1 MARQADREPPVQTP
15 AQPAPDEVPT
25 GDGIRWP
32 TWDDIARLHGIPGVD
47 GSIPEPELEP
57 ETETL
62 PEPEAVAEPEPEP
75 DVVAEPEPEAA
86 GEAEAEPEVDTEPEV
101 DAEPESE
108 AAAEPEPEPEPV
120 AVAEPEP
127 RLEPEAEP
135 EATDDAT
142 VVLAPVAEPQ
152 SEPEAPLAP
161 EPADDATAVVPL
173 GVEPVTD
180 AEPADAPTAVISPVT
195 DLGPAVAA
203 DAGAST
209 PARISAFPATSTPPA
224 EGARV
229 TAGPVPMQQR
239 EPSMLDVFPVQEHR
253 RRWPLRLAIV
263 IGVLVLLAAAYVGMS
278 YALRDKVPHGAT
290 VAGVAIGGLT
300 SSDAVH
306 RLSTQLADA
315 TNRPLTVTANDV
327 QGEIDPVSAGLAF
340 DPQATVDGLTGLQ
353 LTDPGR
359 LWRQIV
365 GIGAVTPVTTVDAT
379 ALASAVNN
387 LAGTLSADPVD
398 GSIVFVDGAPH
409 ATPAADGWKVD
420 QEKAV
425 RQIAD
430 TWLVAARPL
439 TLPTATVAPAITQA
453 ETDRALTDVAQIVS
467 GGPVSVTIGSQS
479 ATLAAPVLAAN
490 ASFVPQGGALVLQM
504 NGQALTDA
512 LLAQVPGVLTPAADA
527 HFEYQNDAPVIVPGQ
542 PGTTLDPTQVA
553 TAVAAAATKATDRT
567 ATVDLVPTD
576 PSQSIAALQALGI
589 KEVVSEFSTPL
600 TSDHIRDINIKQGAA
615 NISGVLVRPG
625 ETFSLTQA
633 LGPVDTAH
641 GFVEAGVLVA
651 GEHKNGMG
659 GGLSQLSTT
668 TFNAAYFAGFEIVE
682 HTPHSQ
688 WYSRYPEGRESTLA
702 TGLID
707 LKWMNNSPYGA
718 LVQSW
723 VANGRL
729 YVRIWGTKYWTV
741 QSTTSARSH
750 VQQPTTVYSQSPT
763 CTPEGKGNPGFTVTV
778 NRKVYLGTELRVD
791 HSWTTTYQPQ
801 NQTVCGPP
809 PATP

>member
-15 AQPAPDEVPT
+15 AQPAADEVPT
-25 GDGIRWP
+25 GDGIQWP

-57 ETETL
+57 ATETL
-62 PEPEAVAEPEPEP
+62 PEPEAVAEPEPDP
-75 DVVAEPEPEAA
+75 DVVAEPEPEAV
-86 GEAEAEPEVDTEPEV
+86 AEAEPEVVAEP
-101 DAEPESE
+101 EPESE
-108 AAAEPEPEPEPV
+108 AAAEPEPEPE
-120 AVAEPEP
+120 
-127 RLEPEAEP
+127 
-135 EATDDAT
+135 ATDAT
-142 VVLAPVAEPQ
+142 VVLAPVPEPQ
-152 SEPEAPLAP
+152 PEPEAPLAP
-161 EPADDATAVVPL
+161 EPADDATAVLPL
-173 GVEPVTD
+173 AVEPVDD
-180 AEPADAPTAVISPVT
+180 AAPADAPTAVISPVT

-203 DAGAST
+203 DAGASA

-306 RLSTQLADA
+306 RLTTQLADA
-315 TNRPLTVTANDV
+315 TSRPLTVTANDV

-340 DPQATVDGLTGLQ
+340 DPQATVDGLTGVQ

-365 GIGAVTPVTTVDAT
+365 GIGEVTPVTTVDAT

-387 LAGTLSADPVD
+387 LSGTLSADPVD

-453 ETDRALTDVAQIVS
+453 ETDRALTDVAQLVS
-467 GGPVSVTIGSQS
+467 GGPVSVTIGTQT

-490 ASFVPQGGALVLQM
+490 ASFVPQGGSLVLQM

-512 LLAQVPGVLTPAADA
+512 LLARCPA
-527 HFEYQNDAPVIVPGQ
+527 
-542 PGTTLDPTQVA
+542 
-553 TAVAAAATKATDRT
+553 
-567 ATVDLVPTD
+567 
-576 PSQSIAALQALGI
+576 
-589 KEVVSEFSTPL
+589 
-600 TSDHIRDINIKQGAA
+600 
-615 NISGVLVRPG
+615 
-625 ETFSLTQA
+625 
-633 LGPVDTAH
+633 
-641 GFVEAGVLVA
+641 
-651 GEHKNGMG
+651 
-659 GGLSQLSTT
+659 
-668 TFNAAYFAGFEIVE
+668 
-682 HTPHSQ
+682 
-688 WYSRYPEGRESTLA
+688 
-702 TGLID
+702 
-707 LKWMNNSPYGA
+707 
-718 LVQSW
+718 
-723 VANGRL
+723 
-729 YVRIWGTKYWTV
+729 
-741 QSTTSARSH
+741 
-750 VQQPTTVYSQSPT
+750 
-763 CTPEGKGNPGFTVTV
+763 C
-778 NRKVYLGTELRVD
+778 
-791 HSWTTTYQPQ
+791 
-801 NQTVCGPP
+801 
-809 PATP
+809 